1 MHNNNI
7 FFRSLDMLGDKLCQA
22 WYNELGRFRSDK
34 KQPPSLLRAG
44 FKVFGREILLL
55 GLVLVVLEFGIR

>member
-1 MHNNNI
+1 
-7 FFRSLDMLGDKLCQA
+7 MLGDKLCQA
-22 WYNELGRFRSDK
+22 WYNELERFRADK

-55 GLVLVVLEFGIR
+55 GLVLLVLEFGIR